1 LNKLA
6 KILGPLAV
14 VFAVSLS
21 HAPAHAQFGGFG
33 GGGGGGGD
41 MMTTMEPMLE
51 MMKKKMGKKRFAQ
64 LMQTVGPMATQMMD
78 GGGGFNI
85 NSIGGG
91 FGAGGYGAGGYGL
104 GGYGT
109 GGFDMGTM
117 TQFISPAMI
126 SSMVAMGSPSRR
138 GTRKARRSE

>member
-1 LNKLA
+1 MNKLA

-14 VFAVSLS
+14 VFAISLS
-21 HAPAHAQFGGFG
+21 QAPAHAQFGGFG
-33 GGGGGGGD
+33 GGAGGGD

-91 FGAGGYGAGGYGL
+91 GIGPGGYGVGGYGAGS
-104 GGYGT
+104 
-109 GGFDMGTM
+109 FDVGTM

-126 SSMVAMGSPSRR
+126 NSMVAMGSSSRR
-138 GTRKARRSE
+138 GTRKARRRE